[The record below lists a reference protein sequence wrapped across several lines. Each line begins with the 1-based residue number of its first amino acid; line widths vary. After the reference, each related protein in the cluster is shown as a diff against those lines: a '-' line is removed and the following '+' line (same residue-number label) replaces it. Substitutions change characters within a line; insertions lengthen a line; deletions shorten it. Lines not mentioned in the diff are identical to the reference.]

1 MTQERITVTDRDAL
15 AFIARFPG
23 ADTEAVAQALVAN
36 PSRFD
41 DKVSS
46 IHPTESVVS
55 RRLAKLERLGCIQS
69 WRSPAAQLTHHGI
82 LEGGMD
88 ALELFGQAPGI
99 ERGIAKKTGLA
110 LMHGRDI
117 ANVAAQI
124 MHGEYADKR
133 VTNLT
138 GKGVTID
145 RFVTDSAIH
154 SAVSTLYRLEPN
166 FDLHE
171 HSSGVFKTVT
181 DVELSDPNFWHLQ
194 PELLAFSAPADTP
207 VKHATHRPDLVVL
220 TETGRRVAIEVE
232 RNVKSYTAY
241 VDTMRLLH
249 QTLTTFKNANGETVA
264 PITNLVWL
272 CTNEQI
278 KNALTKAANTVTP
291 ALIKSGTVII
301 ADLTRADGSALT
313 YGETVP
319 APTRRSMR
327 PAKLTDAPV
336 ATRPPEPQSPAKSGG
351 VRLAR
356 FSRTNPTP

>member
-1 MTQERITVTDRDAL
+1 MTQGRITVTDRDAL

-46 IHPTESVVS
+46 IHPTESVVT
-55 RRLAKLERLGCIQS
+55 RRLSKLERLGCIQS

-82 LEGGMD
+82 LEGGME

-124 MHGEYADKR
+124 MHAEYADKR
-133 VTNLT
+133 VTNLI
-138 GKGVTID
+138 GEGVTID

-154 SAVSTLYRLEPN
+154 SAVSTLYRLEPS
-166 FDLHE
+166 FDLHK
-171 HSSGVFKTVT
+171 HSSSIFGAVT
-181 DVELSDPNFWHLQ
+181 EVELNDPNFWHLH
-194 PELLAFSAPADTP
+194 PELLALSAPADTP

-220 TETGRRVAIEVE
+220 TDTGRRVAIEVE

-241 VDTMRLLH
+241 IDTMRLLEK
-249 QTLTTFKNANGETVA
+249 TLTTFKNANSERVA

-291 ALIKSGTVII
+291 ALIQSGTVII

-319 APTRRSMR
+319 APTRRSIR
-327 PAKLTDAPV
+327 PARLASAPT
-336 ATRPPEPQSPAKSGG
+336 ATRPPEPQAPARSGG
-351 VRLAR
+351 IRLAS
-356 FSRTNPTP
+356 FTKPTPTP

>member
-133 VTNLT
+133 VTSLT

-171 HSSGVFKTVT
+171 HSSGVFGTVT

-207 VKHATHRPDLVVL
+207 VRHATHRPDLVVL

-249 QTLTTFKNANGETVA
+249 QTLITFKNANGERVA
-264 PITNLVWL
+264 PTTNLVWL

-291 ALIKSGTVII
+291 ALIESGTVII

-336 ATRPPEPQSPAKSGG
+336 ATRPPEPQAPAKSGG